1 MFYIASEYRDK
12 DKMQA
17 IRAYPKAE
25 PLTHDAL
32 RSAFLE
38 LMNLLLGFLVQLSV
52 SYRFT
57 VPHQNYFLFLST

>member
-1 MFYIASEYRDK
+1 ME
-12 DKMQA
+12 A

-25 PLTHDAL
+25 PLTHNAL

-52 SYRFT
+52 SYRFK
-57 VPHQNYFLFLST
+57 VLHQNYFLFLSS